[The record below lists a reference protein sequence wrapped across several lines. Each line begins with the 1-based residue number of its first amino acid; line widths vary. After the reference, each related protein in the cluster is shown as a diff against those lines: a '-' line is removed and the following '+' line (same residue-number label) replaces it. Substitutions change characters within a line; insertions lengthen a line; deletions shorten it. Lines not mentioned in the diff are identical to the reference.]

1 MSLAQGAVV
10 FADAGFALHGW
21 SMATAAAVSAA
32 CALVGSFL
40 VVRRMSLL
48 GDAIAHAV
56 LPGIAVAVL
65 AGGRLGGP
73 LVLAGAVG
81 AALVTVWLTR
91 ALHTAVGLAEDAG
104 AGVVFTSLFALGVVI
119 VTLFASQIDL
129 DPQCV
134 LFGIL
139 ELAAFDLVDLGP
151 IFGSRLGPLLVPRA
165 LVTAVVVLG
174 LVATTL
180 LATWR
185 LQVFTAFDPAAAR
198 AAGVP
203 VAAITTLLLAT
214 TAVATVAAFEAVGAV
229 LVVAMLVVPA
239 ATAELLVHRM
249 PQVAAVAVAVAVAA
263 ACLGWASAWWLN
275 TSAAGMMAVVL
286 GGFYALAVA
295 VAPGDGLVARAAA
308 RLALAWRVAREDWLA
323 RIWRAAEEAGGA
335 GEVARPRPRPRS
347 AIERAAAAWLEWT
360 GVVESQGG
368 AVRLSAAG
376 VREAETV
383 VRSHRLW
390 EAWLGRHAELPLDHL
405 HPPAEWVEHHLGAA
419 MRERIEAELA
429 TGEADPHG
437 REIPREAGGRP

>member
-1 MSLAQGAVV
+1 MNPTDGTVLV
-10 FADAGFALHGW
+10 ADAGFAFHGW
-21 SMATAAAVSAA
+21 SMATAAVVSAA

-73 LVLAGAVG
+73 LVLAGAVA

-91 ALHTAVGLAEDAG
+91 VIHESVGLAEDAG
-104 AGVVFTSLFALGVVI
+104 AGVVFTSLFALGVVL

-139 ELAAFDLVDLGP
+139 ELAAFDLVPLGP
-151 IFGSRLGPLLVPRA
+151 FLVPRA
-165 LVTAVVVLG
+165 LVTAVAVLG
-174 LVATTL
+174 LVAATL

-185 LQVFTAFDPAAAR
+185 LQVFTAFDQAAAR

-203 VAAITTLLLAT
+203 VAAVTTLLLGT

-249 PQVAAVAVAVAVAA
+249 PLVAAVAVALAMVG
-263 ACLGWASAWWLN
+263 ACLGWVAAWWLN

-286 GGFYALAVA
+286 GGFYALAVLL
-295 VAPGDGLVARAAA
+295 APGDGLVARGAAG
-308 RLALAWRVAREDWLA
+308 LGLAWRVAREDWLA
-323 RIWRAAEEAGGA
+323 RIWRAGEEAGGA
-335 GEVARPRPRPRS
+335 GEVARPRPRS
-347 AIERAAAAWLEWT
+347 AIEWAAATWLEWS
-360 GVVESQGG
+360 GVVESRRGI
-368 AVRLSAAG
+368 VRLSAAG

-419 MRERIEAELA
+419 MRERIEAEMA
-429 TGEADPHG
+429 AGEADPHG

>member
-1 MSLAQGAVV
+1 MNPTDGTVLV
-10 FADAGFALHGW
+10 ADAGFAFHGW
-21 SMATAAAVSAA
+21 SMATAAVVSAA

-73 LVLAGAVG
+73 LVLAGAVA

-91 ALHTAVGLAEDAG
+91 VIHESVGLAEDAG
-104 AGVVFTSLFALGVVI
+104 AGVVFTSLFALGVVL

-139 ELAAFDLVDLGP
+139 ELAAFDLVPLGP
-151 IFGSRLGPLLVPRA
+151 FLVPRA
-165 LVTAVVVLG
+165 LVTAVAVLG
-174 LVATTL
+174 LVAATL

-185 LQVFTAFDPAAAR
+185 LQVFTAFDQAAAR

-203 VAAITTLLLAT
+203 VAAVTTLLLGT

-249 PQVAAVAVAVAVAA
+249 PLVAAVAVALAMVG
-263 ACLGWASAWWLN
+263 ACLGWAAAWWLN

-286 GGFYALAVA
+286 GGFYALAVLL
-295 VAPGDGLVARAAA
+295 APGDGLVARGAAG
-308 RLALAWRVAREDWLA
+308 LGLAWRVAREDWLA
-323 RIWRAAEEAGGA
+323 RIWRAGEEAGGA
-335 GEVARPRPRPRS
+335 GEVARPRPRS
-347 AIERAAAAWLEWT
+347 AIERAAAAWLEWS
-360 GVVESQGG
+360 GVVESRRGM
-368 AVRLSAAG
+368 VRLSAAG

-419 MRERIEAELA
+419 MRERIEAEMA
-429 TGEADPHG
+429 AGEADPHG

>member
-1 MSLAQGAVV
+1 MNPTPDTLLPAAASV
-10 FADAGFALHGW
+10 ALHGW

-40 VVRRMSLL
+40 VVRRMSLM

-73 LVLAGAVG
+73 VVLAGAVA

-91 ALHTAVGLAEDAG
+91 ALHATVGLAEDAG
-104 AGVVFTSLFALGVVI
+104 AGVVFTSLFAAGVVI
-119 VTLFASQIDL
+119 VTLFASRIDL

-139 ELAAFDLVDLGP
+139 ELAAFDLVP
-151 IFGSRLGPLLVPRA
+151 LGPLLVPRA
-165 LVTAVVVLG
+165 FLTAIVVLAV
-174 LVATTL
+174 VATTL

-203 VAAITTLLLAT
+203 VAAVTTLLLAT

-239 ATAELLVHRM
+239 ATAELLVRRM
-249 PQVAAVAVAVAVAA
+249 PHVAAVATALAVAA
-263 ACLGWASAWWLN
+263 ACLGWAAAWWLN
-275 TSAAGMMAVVL
+275 TTAAGMMVVVL
-286 GGFYALAVA
+286 GAFYGVAVL
-295 VAPGDGLVARAAA
+295 VAPGDGLAARAVARSS
-308 RLALAWRVAREDWLA
+308 LAWRVAREDWLA
-323 RIWRAAEEAGGA
+323 RIWRAREESGGA
-335 GEVARPRPRPRS
+335 GEVERPRPTS
-347 AIERAAAAWLEWT
+347 LLERAAARWLEWV
-360 GVVESQGG
+360 GVVESNG
-368 AVRLSAAG
+368 AKIRLSAAG

-390 EAWLGRHAELPLDHL
+390 ETWLGRHAEVPLDHL

-419 MRERIEAELA
+419 MRERIEAEMA
-429 TGEADPHG
+429 AGEADPHG
-437 REIPREAGGRP
+437 REIPPEAGGRLE

>member
-1 MSLAQGAVV
+1 MNPAPGVILL
-10 FADAGFALHGW
+10 ADASVALHGW
-21 SMATAAAVSAA
+21 SMATAATVSAA

-73 LVLAGAVG
+73 LVLAGAVA

-91 ALHTAVGLAEDAG
+91 ALHAAVGLAEDAG
-104 AGVVFTSLFALGVVI
+104 AGVVFTSLFALGVVM
-119 VTLFASQIDL
+119 VTLFASRIDL

-139 ELAAFDLVDLGP
+139 ELAAFDLVPLGP
-151 IFGSRLGPLLVPRA
+151 ILVPRA
-165 LVTAVVVLG
+165 FVTAISVLG

-180 LATWR
+180 MATWR

-198 AAGVP
+198 AAGLP
-203 VAAITTLLLAT
+203 VAVITTLLLGT
-214 TAVATVAAFEAVGAV
+214 TALATVAAFEAVGAV

-249 PQVAAVAVAVAVAA
+249 PRVAAVAVGLAVSA
-263 ACLGWASAWWLN
+263 ACLGWAAAWWLN

-286 GGFYALAVA
+286 GGFYGLAVA
-295 VAPGDGLVARAAA
+295 AAPGDGLLARAAA
-308 RLALAWRVAREDWLA
+308 RLSLAWRVAREDWLA
-323 RIWRAAEEAGGA
+323 RIWRAGEEAGGA
-335 GEVARPRPRPRS
+335 GEVRRPKPRS
-347 AIERAAAAWLEWT
+347 PLEQVAAGWLEWT
-360 GVVESQGG
+360 GVVESRQGT
-368 AVRLSAAG
+368 VRLSAAG

-419 MRERIEAELA
+419 MRERIEAEMA
-429 TGEADPHG
+429 AGEADPHG
-437 REIPREAGGRP
+437 REIPREAGGLG

>member
-151 IFGSRLGPLLVPRA
+151 IAVPRA

-203 VAAITTLLLAT
+203 VAMITTLLLAT

-286 GGFYALAVA
+286 GGFYGLAVA

-323 RIWRAAEEAGGA
+323 RIWRAGEEAGGA
-335 GEVARPRPRPRS
+335 GEVARPRPRS
-347 AIERAAAAWLEWT
+347 AIERAAAAWLDWT

-437 REIPREAGGRP
+437 REIPRESGGRP

>member
-1 MSLAQGAVV
+1 MSLATCAVML
-10 FADAGFALHGW
+10 ADAGFALHGW

-32 CALVGSFL
+32 CALVGSLL

-73 LVLAGAVG
+73 LVLAGAVA
-81 AALVTVWLTR
+81 AALITVWLTR
-91 ALHTAVGLAEDAG
+91 ALHAAVGLAEDAG

-119 VTLFASQIDL
+119 VTLFASQLDL

-139 ELAAFDLVDLGP
+139 ELAAFDRVPIGP
-151 IFGSRLGPLLVPRA
+151 FLVPRA
-165 LVTAVVVLG
+165 LVTAVAVLG
-174 LVATTL
+174 LVVATL

-185 LQVFTAFDPAAAR
+185 LQVFTAFDSAAAR

-203 VAAITTLLLAT
+203 VAAVTTLLLGT

-249 PQVAAVAVAVAVAA
+249 PLVATVAVALAVAA

-286 GGFYALAVA
+286 GGFYGLAVA

-323 RIWRAAEEAGGA
+323 RIWRAGEEGGGA
-335 GEVARPRPRPRS
+335 GEVLRPQPRS
-347 AIERAAAAWLEWT
+347 ALERAVATWLEWT
-360 GVVESQGG
+360 GVVESRRGMVG
-368 AVRLSAAG
+368 LSAAG

-419 MRERIEAELA
+419 MRERIEAEMA
-429 TGEADPHG
+429 AGEADPHG
-437 REIPREAGGRP
+437 REIPPESGGRS

>member
-1 MSLAQGAVV
+1 MSLAVGAVLV
-10 FADAGFALHGW
+10 ADAGLAFHGW

-73 LVLAGAVG
+73 LVLVGAV
-81 AALVTVWLTR
+81 AAGLVTVWLTR
-91 ALHTAVGLAEDAG
+91 ALHAAVGLAEDAG

-119 VTLFASQIDL
+119 VTLCAAQIDL

-139 ELAAFDLVDLGP
+139 ELAAFDLV
-151 IFGSRLGPLLVPRA
+151 SLGPLLGSIVGPVLVPRA
-165 LVTAVVVLG
+165 FLTASAVLG
-174 LVATTL
+174 LVTATL
-180 LATWR
+180 LGTWR

-198 AAGVP
+198 AAGLP
-203 VAAITTLLLAT
+203 VAALTILLLGT

-249 PQVAAVAVAVAVAA
+249 PHVAALAVALAMVA
-263 ACLGWASAWWLN
+263 ACLGWAAAWWLN

-286 GGFYALAVA
+286 GGFYGLAVA
-295 VAPGDGLVARAAA
+295 LAPGEGFVARAAT
-308 RLALAWRVAREDWLA
+308 RLGLGWRVAREDWLA
-323 RIWRAAEEAGGA
+323 RIWRAGEEAGGV
-335 GEVARPRPRPRS
+335 GEVTRPRPRS
-347 AIERAAAAWLEWT
+347 LLERAVAGWLEWT
-360 GVVESQGG
+360 GVVVLHRGM
-368 AVRLSAAG
+368 VRLSAPG

-405 HPPAEWVEHHLGAA
+405 HPPAEWLEHHLGAA
-419 MRERIEAELA
+419 MRERIEAEMA
-429 TGEADPHG
+429 VGEADPHG
-437 REIPREAGGRP
+437 REIPPESGARP